1 MPSSRSVKDGKVDR
15 AADDA
20 IARFTTRGI
29 LDFPISF
36 LPNGNLATG
45 GIFIIQAKGNKFV
58 QVKGVTL

>member
-1 MPSSRSVKDGKVDR
+1 MDR
-15 AADDA
+15 AAVNEA
-20 IARFTTRGI
+20 ISKIQYKGI